1 MGSFRSCVPD
11 AVGIVWVCV
20 IVVASLA
27 ETGTVGDF
35 SMMRANTPQA
45 VNASLVCAT
54 IYNST
59 GFAESTDRALIA
71 DTG

>member
-11 AVGIVWVCV
+11 AVGIVWVRI

-35 SMMRANTPQA
+35 SMMRANTAQA

-54 IYNST
+54 IDNST